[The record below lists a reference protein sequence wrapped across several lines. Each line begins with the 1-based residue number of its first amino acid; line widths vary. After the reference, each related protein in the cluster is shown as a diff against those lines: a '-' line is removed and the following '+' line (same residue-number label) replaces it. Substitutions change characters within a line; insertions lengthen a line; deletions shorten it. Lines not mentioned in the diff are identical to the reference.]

1 MNDLSSLSLAQ
12 ALKGIKTKKFTSKDI
27 AKSCLEKID
36 KTDSKIKAFLNVR
49 SEAVKESEN
58 TTAGLLHGI
67 PYAVKDVISTKGIE
81 TTAGSKTL
89 KGYIPPYNATV
100 VDKINKQGG
109 VILGKT
115 NCDAFAQ
122 GASGENSGYFPTH
135 NPHDLSR
142 VPGGSSSGSA
152 ASVAADQTI
161 FALGTDTGGSI
172 RQPAAFCGIVG
183 LKPTYGRCSR
193 YGLIAMASS
202 FDTPGPLTKTVE
214 DAAIVMNL
222 MSGKDENDATS
233 VNLKVP
239 DYSKSLDKGVKGIKI
254 GIVKE
259 HFSNGLDPEIKK
271 SVEDCAK
278 RLEKQGAI
286 IEKIS
291 LPHGEYGIAVYY
303 VLISSEV
310 SSNMARYDGNRFGF
324 RSSKGISALEKS
336 MFSRTESLE
345 NEVKRRIMIGCYA
358 LSSGYFNAYYLQASK
373 VRTLIIDDFKK
384 AFKKVDAILSPAT
397 PTTAFKHGEK
407 AGDPLQMY
415 LSDIYT
421 VNANVAGIPGLVVPF
436 SRDRKNLPIG
446 IQLMGNHFEEEKL
459 FQIGSMIEKI
469 R

>member
-1 MNDLSSLSLAQ
+1 MNDLATLSLAE
-12 ALKGIKTKKFTSKDI
+12 ALKGIRGKKFSSADI
-27 AKSCLEKID
+27 TKSCLDKIE
-36 KTDSKIKAFLNVR
+36 KTDGKIKAFLNVR
-49 SEAVKESEN
+49 KEAVKESEN
-58 TTAGLLHGI
+58 TAIGLLKGI

-81 TTAGSKTL
+81 TTAGSKDL

-100 VDKINKQGG
+100 VEKINSQGG

-135 NPHDLSR
+135 NPHDLDR

-152 ASVAADQTI
+152 AAVTANQTI

-214 DAAIVMNL
+214 DAAIILNL
-222 MSGKDENDATS
+222 MAGKDENDATS
-233 VNLKVP
+233 VNVKIP
-239 DYSKSLDKGVKGIKI
+239 DYTKSLNKGLKGIKI
-254 GIVKE
+254 GVVKE
-259 HFSNGLDPEIKK
+259 HLSKGLDPEIKK

-278 RLEKQGAI
+278 KLEKQGAI
-286 IEKIS
+286 IEDIH
-291 LPHGEYGIAVYY
+291 LPYGEYGIAVYY
-303 VLISSEV
+303 VLVSSEV
-310 SSNMARYDGNRFGF
+310 SSNMARYDGNRFGY
-324 RSSKGISALEKS
+324 RSNKGNSALEKS
-336 MFSRTESLE
+336 MYSRTESLE

-373 VRTLIIDDFKK
+373 VRTLIINDFKK

-397 PTTAFKHGEK
+397 PTTAFRHGEK
-407 AGDPLQMY
+407 IGDPLQMY

-421 VNANVAGIPGLVVPF
+421 VNANVAGIPGLVLPF
-436 SRDRKNLPIG
+436 SKDSKNLPIG
-446 IQLMGNHFEEEKL
+446 VQLLGNHFEEEKL
-459 FQIGSMIEKI
+459 LQIGSMIEKI